1 MRYNLPMNTKE
12 KQSGFI
18 RFVIML
24 VVVLLILSFFGFD
37 LKSFIESPTVQ
48 HNFEYVRD
56 TSVYVWNSYLSKPVL
71 LVWNSFIVSALY
83 AAFTD
88 GLERL
93 REGKSLIPDGFAAP
107 TF

>member
-1 MRYNLPMNTKE
+1 MNIKG
-12 KQSGFI
+12 KQGGFI

-37 LKSFIESPTVQ
+37 LKGFIESPTVQ
-48 HNFEYVRD
+48 HNFEYVKES
-56 TSVYVWNSYLSKPVL
+56 SVYVWNSYLSKPVL
-71 LVWNSFIVSALY
+71 LVWNSFIVSFLY
-83 AAFTD
+83 KAFND

-93 REGKSLIPDGFAAP
+93 REGKSLIPDSFTAP